1 MSYMKR
7 ETGDDRGMEPRFIC
21 VKPSFGAWLWRAFKR
36 WMGWERRR
44 EASLA
49 LETPGGTL
57 AMDSIPAACG
67 KDELC
72 EAKRKEEPEMNE
84 RRSTMDMVCEALDA
98 RGHGYDVRA
107 DSSVIRTG
115 FQGRN
120 SRFNVL
126 ITAQGED
133 TRLAVLVHMA
143 PIVPEDRRR
152 EMAELVVRANDGLAM
167 GRFDLDMSDG
177 TMAYYASMPV
187 VDGTVTAGQFDD
199 LMYCALTTAD
209 CYVLAI
215 NRLLYGDDLSPAEVV
230 AEVEMAR

>member
-1 MSYMKR
+1 
-7 ETGDDRGMEPRFIC
+7 
-21 VKPSFGAWLWRAFKR
+21 
-36 WMGWERRR
+36 
-44 EASLA
+44 
-49 LETPGGTL
+49 
-57 AMDSIPAACG
+57 
-67 KDELC
+67 
-72 EAKRKEEPEMNE
+72 MNE

-98 RGHGYDVRA
+98 RGHRYDVRA

-152 EMAELVVRANDGLAM
+152 EMAELVVRANDGLAL

-177 TMAYYASMPV
+177 TMAYYASSFSSGPLPPPLWLRCAQMV
-187 VDGTVTAGQFDD
+187 AARAQ
-199 LMYCALTTAD
+199 CALAASCKLLAEISQPFIFQYGPGAGAD
-209 CYVLAI
+209 Y
-215 NRLLYGDDLSPAEVV
+215 R
-230 AEVEMAR
+230 